1 MRTDWKGSYL
11 DGRTAARQPVTI
23 RLMREGL
30 EVSTEVGGTRFWPY
44 RELRQTQGA
53 YAGEEV
59 RLEWGGEL
67 PETLLIPDAAFL
79 QSLHEAAPHVG
90 LRFHD
95 PRRRSARLRWTIV
108 AAGGVL
114 GATVAIYL
122 WGIPL
127 LASLVTPHVPVAWEE
142 ALGRSAVSYLAPS
155 GRRCGD
161 PALGAAMD
169 AIVARLLAAGPP
181 SPSPMRVYVVTR
193 PGVTAR
199 AAPGGHVVIFHGLLE
214 RTGTAE
220 ELAGVMAHELQHIL
234 RRHTTRAVIQDVGTG
249 LLLMALTGDV
259 TGPLAYG
266 LEAARALGDLRYSR
280 RNEEEA
286 DAEGMKMLLAAR
298 VDPAGLIAFFEKMQ
312 KEEGGQPKAL
322 TYLSSHPMPA
332 ERVAR
337 LKALAA
343 LAKGLSEPVLPDED
357 WPALTKRC

>member
-1 MRTDWKGSYL
+1 MRTDWQGSYL
-11 DGRTAARQPVTI
+11 DGRTAARQPATI

-30 EVSTEVGGTRFWPY
+30 EITTAAAGTRLWPY

-59 RLEWGGEL
+59 RLERGGEL
-67 PETLLIPDAAFL
+67 PETLLVTDAAFL
-79 QSLHEAAPHVG
+79 QSLHEASPHVG
-90 LRFHD
+90 TRFHD
-95 PRRRSARLRWTIV
+95 PRRRSARLRWTII

-114 GATVAIYL
+114 AATVALYL

-127 LASLVTPHVPVAWEE
+127 LAALVTPHVPVAWEE
-142 ALGRSAVSYLAPS
+142 TLGRSAASYLAPPE
-155 GRRCGD
+155 RRCGD

-181 SPSPMRVYVVTR
+181 SPYTMRVYVVNR
-193 PGVTAR
+193 PVVNAL

-286 DAEGMKMLLAAR
+286 DVEGMKMLLAAR
-298 VDPAGLIAFFEKMQ
+298 VDPAGMIAFFETMQ
-312 KEEGGQPKAL
+312 KEEGAQPKAL

-332 ERVAR
+332 ERIAR

-343 LAKGLSEPVLPDED
+343 AGNGPSEPVLPRED

>member
-1 MRTDWKGSYL
+1 MRTDWQGSYL
-11 DGRTAARQPVTI
+11 DGRTAARQAATV

-30 EVSTEVGGTRFWPY
+30 EITTAAGGTRLWPY

-59 RLEWGGEL
+59 RLERGGEL
-67 PETLLIPDAAFL
+67 PETLLVSDAAFL

-90 LRFHD
+90 ARFHD
-95 PRRRSARLRWTIV
+95 PRRRAARRRWTIV
-108 AAGGVL
+108 AAGGVVV
-114 GATVAIYL
+114 ATAAIYL

-127 LASLVTPHVPVAWEE
+127 LAGLVTPYVPVAWEE
-142 ALGRSAVSYLAPS
+142 ALGRSAMTYLAPPQQ
-155 GRRCGD
+155 RCGD

-169 AIVARLLAAGPP
+169 AVVARLLSAGPP
-181 SPSPMRVYVVTR
+181 SPYTMRVYVVNR
-193 PGVTAR
+193 PVVNAL

-214 RTGTAE
+214 RTGTPE
-220 ELAGVMAHELQHIL
+220 ELAGVMAHELQHVL

-266 LEAARALGDLRYSR
+266 LQTARALGELRYSR
-280 RNEEEA
+280 RNEEDA
-286 DAEGMKMLLAAR
+286 DVEGMRMLLAAR
-298 VDPAGLIAFFEKMQ
+298 VDPAGLITFFEKME
-312 KEEGGQPKAL
+312 KEEGAQPKAL

-332 ERVAR
+332 ERIAR

-343 LAKGLSEPVLPDED
+343 TRTGASEPVLPGED
-357 WPALTKRC
+357 WSALIKRC

>member
-1 MRTDWKGSYL
+1 MRTDWTGSYL
-11 DGRTAARQPVTI
+11 DGRTAARHPATI

-59 RLEWGGEL
+59 RLERGGEL
-67 PETLLIPDAAFL
+67 PETLLVPDPAFL

-90 LRFHD
+90 FRFHD
-95 PRRRSARLRWTIV
+95 PRRRSARLWWTVV

-114 GATVAIYL
+114 AATVAIYL

-127 LASLVTPHVPVAWEE
+127 LAALAAPRVPVAWEE
-142 ALGRSAVSYLAPS
+142 ALGRSAVSYLAPAE
-155 GRRCGD
+155 RRCGD
-161 PALGAAMD
+161 PALGTAMD
-169 AIVARLLAAGPP
+169 AIAGRLLAAGPP
-181 SPSPMRVYVVTR
+181 SPYTMRIYVVNR
-193 PGVTAR
+193 PVVNAL
-199 AAPGGHVVIFHGLLE
+199 AAPGGHVVIFRGLLE
-214 RTGTAE
+214 RTGTPE

-266 LEAARALGDLRYSR
+266 LEAARALGELRYSR
-280 RNEEEA
+280 RNEEDA
-286 DAEGMKMLLAAR
+286 DVEGMKMLLAAR
-298 VDPAGLIAFFEKMQ
+298 VDPAGMIAFFEKMQ
-312 KEEGGQPKAL
+312 TEEGAQPEAL
-322 TYLSSHPMPA
+322 AYLSSHPMPA
-332 ERVAR
+332 ERIAR

-343 LAKGLSEPVLPDED
+343 TARGASEPVLPGQD